1 MLRNIEIGNFGSY
14 RNFNGFSDK
23 NLFKKMNIF
32 YGANYSGKTTL
43 SRIIALLKNKDS
55 PLNYNN
61 PNFKVIFEDSYFDIS
76 NYRDCSKEL
85 LVFNKDFIND
95 NLSFLVFNDHDKGSI
110 KSFDAVIIGQDQI
123 EINTKISDLNAANQM
138 LQNVELG
145 INIVLNLI
153 NNDKGTL
160 NSKKLAIER
169 EISSKLTEKARSLE
183 ASGLKNTARTYRKPN
198 LESDIQDI
206 LRKNPQLDRKFSEDE
221 ILKKIKD
228 MSVSE
233 KPLINF
239 INKEQ
244 EIDNY
249 IKTHLLKAKE
259 KLNEVVEKSV
269 SKEINEFFKDWS
281 IQGYHLHKEHDKE
294 KCEFCGGDLSTTLL
308 DEYEQFLN
316 KREEILKIEINSL
329 ISDQQRINKALQAE
343 IERFVEPDAYF
354 YDSFIS
360 EYKES
365 ISVLK
370 SKAYD
375 FMEKLSLLESVLKE
389 KLDKLSIK
397 LEFDFSIIDKSKK
410 IFLESYIEVVKIC
423 RKNDSF
429 SNNLSEEQ
437 SKLKAEILEE
447 KIVEFLIEFDWYK
460 KNIEIDSF
468 DKLISELDNPIIQN
482 NDRLNEINVFKTIIN
497 AEIEKLNAQ
506 KSTQKA
512 ATDLVN
518 KFLNSFFGHESLSL
532 IPLEGESGQGKFK
545 IVRNGHDAYNLSE
558 GECTLVSFC
567 YFIALV
573 YNLRNID
580 KLKDNIVYIDDPISS
595 LDSNN
600 IFYIF
605 SLIDNV
611 ICKEDGYKQLFISTH
626 NLEFFKYLRKLQI
639 PKIQVNIK
647 SCSDP
652 SCSSTKRNKSDD
664 VGFYLIRKNN
674 EVSEITVLPN
684 YLRKYNTEF
693 NYLFSQIWNCANETG
708 ELTPD
713 QIYNFGNNMRK
724 FFEVYNY
731 FKYPTDHNK
740 SSFRE
745 SFFDADNNLNY
756 FNLIDRIA
764 NEYSHAE
771 EIFDRTMKPISSQEM
786 ISVSKFILE
795 RLEENDSV
803 QYSALVQS
811 IRDLREDI

>member
-14 RNFNGFSDK
+14 RNFNGFADK

-32 YGANYSGKTTL
+32 YGENYSGKTTL

-61 PNFKVIFEDSYFDIS
+61 PNFKVIFEDNYFDNS

-123 EINTKISDLNAANQM
+123 EINAKISDLIGAEQM
-138 LQNVELG
+138 LQNVEQG
-145 INIVLNLI
+145 VNIVLSSI
-153 NNDKGTL
+153 NSDKEKLNDK
-160 NSKKLAIER
+160 KIVIER
-169 EISSKLTEKARSLE
+169 EVSSKLTEKARDLE
-183 ASGLKNTARTYRKPN
+183 ASGLKNTARTYRRPN
-198 LESDIQDI
+198 LESDILEI
-206 LRKNPQLDRKFSEDE
+206 LKTNPQLNRKLSEDE

-228 MSVSE
+228 MSVSQ
-233 KPLINF
+233 KPPINF
-239 INKEQ
+239 VGKELEIN
-244 EIDNY
+244 DH
-249 IKTHLLKAKE
+249 IKFHLLKSEE

-281 IQGYHLHKEHDKE
+281 IQGYHLHKKHNKE
-294 KCEFCGGDLSTTLL
+294 KCEFCGSNLPSSLL
-308 DEYEQFLN
+308 EEYEQFIN
-316 KREEILKIEINSL
+316 KREEILKSEINGL
-329 ISDQQRINKALQAE
+329 IIAQQKINRALQSE

-354 YDSFIS
+354 YDSFIN

-365 ISVLK
+365 IDILK
-370 SKAYD
+370 SRAYD
-375 FMEKLSLLESVLKE
+375 FIEKMSILESVLEE
-389 KLDKLSIK
+389 KLEKLSVK
-397 LEFDFSIIDKSKK
+397 SSFDFTLINESKK
-410 IFLESYIEVVKIC
+410 HLLDSYVKVVEVC
-423 RKNDSF
+423 NKNDNF
-429 SNNLSEEQ
+429 SNNLSNEQ
-437 SKLKAEILEE
+437 SKLKTEILEE
-447 KIVEFLIEFDWYK
+447 KIVEFLIEFDWNK
-460 KNIEIDSF
+460 KNHEINELER
-468 DKLISELDNPIIQN
+468 LIGELDLPLIKN
-482 NDRLNEINVFKTIIN
+482 NDRLDEINILKNRIN
-497 AEIEKLNAQ
+497 SEIEKLNAQ

-532 IPLEGESGQGKFK
+532 IPLEGEGEQGKFK

-605 SLIDNV
+605 SLIDNI

-626 NLEFFKYLRKLQI
+626 NLEFFKYLRKLKT
-639 PKIQVNIK
+639 PKIQVK
-647 SCSDP
+647 SCNEP
-652 SCSSTKRNKSDD
+652 SCSSTKKNKSDD
-664 VGFYLIRKNN
+664 VGFYLIRKSN

-693 NYLFSQIWNCANETG
+693 NYLFSQIWNCAHETG
-708 ELTPD
+708 NLTPD

-724 FFEVYNY
+724 FLEVYNY

-740 SSFRE
+740 SNFRE
-745 SFFDADNNLNY
+745 RFFDADNNLNY

-786 ISVSKFILE
+786 ILVSKFILQ

-803 QYSALVQS
+803 QFSALVQS
-811 IRDLREDI
+811 IKDLREDI